1 MSFVGGSISPLLNSY
16 ELFSL
21 SLGDMPCYGGGGS
34 YIYQYVINHIYV
46 YQITIILMISRLVEG
61 HRRKQ
66 IRI

>member
-1 MSFVGGSISPLLNSY
+1 MLEGDLLYSSINLGTVN
-16 ELFSL
+16 L

-34 YIYQYVINHIYV
+34 YICQYVINHIYV

>member
-1 MSFVGGSISPLLNSY
+1 VICFIPRLIW

-61 HRRKQ
+61 HRREQ